1 MNHQSCSHKP
11 FITALITSVLVC
23 TAFLT
28 IDKVAESYFEE
39 SAVTAIDDEIAV
51 KKYRERRSSQR

>member
-1 MNHQSCSHKP
+1 MNHQSCSQKP

-28 IDKVAESYFEE
+28 IDKVVESHSEE
-39 SAVTAIDDEIAV
+39 SVVTATDDEAVV
-51 KKYRERRSSQR
+51 KKHRERRSSYR